1 MKVVSG
7 LLFSSNAPL
16 WSNALV
22 CRIFT
27 KPISILVSLALKTKP
42 TGSVG
47 LRILVSFESSCLN
60 SYFYSPLSN
69 SVSFMNKIFKTGS
82 KRSLRQE
89 DLGGMSKHI
98 NSKSLY
104 DQFQERYKKQLQKP
118 RKKRSIFL
126 PIVRASNLCSWYVK
140 NDLFFISRF
149 TAIFTFFIVICL
161 TFLPTFIMKA
171 LINDLSSEEGDPNY
185 LGIHSFC
192 LFSIHRHYYSLDL
205 HCGFLGGPHCGC
217 LRYQPLS
224 NAHHPNWCP
233 DEVHGFGSPLSQG
246 SHSQLNGKG

>member
-1 MKVVSG
+1 MQVVSG

-27 KPISILVSLALKTKP
+27 KLISILMSPALKTKP
-42 TGSVG
+42 IGSVG

-140 NDLFFISRF
+140 NDLF
-149 TAIFTFFIVICL
+149 
-161 TFLPTFIMKA
+161 
-171 LINDLSSEEGDPNY
+171 Y
-185 LGIHSFC
+185 L
-192 LFSIHRHYYSLDL
+192 
-205 HCGFLGGPHCGC
+205 
-217 LRYQPLS
+217 
-224 NAHHPNWCP
+224 
-233 DEVHGFGSPLSQG
+233 
-246 SHSQLNGKG
+246 

>member
-1 MKVVSG
+1 MK
-7 LLFSSNAPL
+7 
-16 WSNALV
+16 
-22 CRIFT
+22 I
-27 KPISILVSLALKTKP
+27 KP

-47 LRILVSFESSCLN
+47 LRILVSFESFCLKSC
-60 SYFYSPLSN
+60 FYPPLSN

-82 KRSLRQE
+82 KRSIRQE
-89 DLGGMSKHI
+89 DLGGISKHI

-149 TAIFTFFIVICL
+149 ASVFTFFIVICL

-192 LFSIHRHYYSLDL
+192 LFSIHRHYYSLDI
-205 HCGFLGGPHCGC
+205 HCRFLGGSHCGC
-217 LRYQPLS
+217 LRYQSLS
-224 NAHHPNWCP
+224 NVPHPNWCP
-233 DEVHGFGSPLSQG
+233 NEVHGFGSPLSQG
-246 SHSQLNGKG
+246 PHSQLNGKGQDQYWSSGQHHEY